1 MPFYVRKAELTDL
14 EKLVSFAIS
23 EALEAEGITKE
34 PERVRGGIRAALN
47 DDTLALDWVL
57 EGENS
62 EVIGNVSVFRDET

>member
-23 EALEAEGITKE
+23 EALGAEGITKE